1 MRKIIVSMYMSLDG
15 VIEEPA
21 WTMPYFNEEVAK
33 FQSDLLFDSEA
44 LLLGRV
50 TYEGFA
56 AAWPSMT
63 DEEGFADK
71 MNSMPKYVTSRTLD
85 QAEWNATLIKSN
97 NVTDEILK
105 LKQEPGQNL
114 LIYGSS
120 DLVHTLIQEDLIDEY
135 HLIVHP
141 IILGKGKRLF
151 KDGIDAKNLKL
162 VNSKTTSLGVV
173 ILSYQ
178 LEKTK

>member
-1 MRKIIVSMYMSLDG
+1 
-15 VIEEPA
+15 
-21 WTMPYFNEEVAK
+21 
-33 FQSDLLFDSEA
+33 
-44 LLLGRV
+44 
-50 TYEGFA
+50 
-56 AAWPSMT
+56 
-63 DEEGFADK
+63 
-71 MNSMPKYVTSRTLD
+71 MPKYVTSRTLD

-97 NVTDEILK
+97 NVRDEILK

-151 KDGIDAKNLKL
+151 KDGVDVKNLKL
-162 VNSKTTSLGVV
+162 LNSKTTSLGVV